1 MQHNQKLSSRDI
13 RDPEEG
19 VGLQRQLSKLQ
30 ASKSNTGI
38 PRVITIR
45 SNSNMNNQLDVE
57 DEDHLH
63 VDPKELSIMRQFQDQ
78 TSNSSLSYNPGPK
91 I

>member
-1 MQHNQKLSSRDI
+1 M
-13 RDPEEG
+13 
-19 VGLQRQLSKLQ
+19 GLQRQLSRLQ
-30 ASKSNTGI
+30 VSKSNTGI

-45 SNSNMNNQLDVE
+45 STSNLNNQLDVE
-57 DEDHLH
+57 EDEEHLH

-78 TSNSSLSYNPGPK
+78 TSMSSLSYNPGPPIKLGNLNSHEEKK